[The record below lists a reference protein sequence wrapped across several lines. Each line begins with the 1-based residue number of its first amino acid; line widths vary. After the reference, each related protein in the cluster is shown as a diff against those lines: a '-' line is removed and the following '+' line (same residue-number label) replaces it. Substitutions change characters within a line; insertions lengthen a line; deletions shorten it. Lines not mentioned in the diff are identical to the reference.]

1 MRSFQIVVDPPVFDD
16 VPGMAI
22 AAEQVFVE
30 AFISKPAVD
39 GEDGPAPEKGQ
50 YAGPT
55 YKRSIPNDP
64 NHRGP

>member
-1 MRSFQIVVDPPVFDD
+1 MWSCRIVVLPPVLDD
-16 VPGMAI
+16 GSRLGQI
-22 AAEQVFVE
+22 GKE
-30 AFISKPAVD
+30 AFIQIFVPQPAVD